1 MEWLIPIRAVGSN
14 YPARL
19 TLIKLM
25 ISYYNF
31 IHFKNQTKMAKELAI
46 IVDVDGTLADMKG
59 IRGPF
64 EWDKVHLDKP
74 HQDVIELV
82 QDFARMGQP
91 IYAEF
96 DGSLVDMPHKYKIII
111 TTGRDGVCEEATR
124 KWLDHYKV
132 PYDEFFIRKAGDNR
146 KDNIIKSEI
155 YMDHIRPKY
164 DVKYVIDDR
173 NQVVDMWRS
182 LGLRVLQVAPGNF

>member
-1 MEWLIPIRAVGSN
+1 ME
-14 YPARL
+14 
-19 TLIKLM
+19 K
-25 ISYYNF
+25 
-31 IHFKNQTKMAKELAI
+31 QLAI
-46 IVDVDGTLADMKG
+46 IVDVDGTLANMSG

-74 HQDVIELV
+74 HQDVIDLV
-82 QDFARMGQP
+82 KDLASLGAHHFQDDDENGYRTKSVF
-91 IYAEF
+91 I
-96 DGSLVDMPHKYKIII
+96 KTYKIII

-124 KWLDHYKV
+124 KWLTDHDV
-132 PYDEFFIRKAGDNR
+132 PFDEFFIRKAGDYR
-146 KDNIIKSEI
+146 KDSIIKSEI
-155 YMDHIRPKY
+155 YMDHIRPYY

>member
-1 MEWLIPIRAVGSN
+1 ME
-14 YPARL
+14 
-19 TLIKLM
+19 
-25 ISYYNF
+25 
-31 IHFKNQTKMAKELAI
+31 KELAI

-74 HQDVIELV
+74 HQDIIDMVRDFRSIIGEEIWEEGEYGELL
-82 QDFARMGQP
+82 GTIP
-91 IYAEF
+91 
-96 DGSLVDMPHKYKIII
+96 KYKIII

-124 KWLDHYKV
+124 KWLKDNGV
-132 PYDEFFIRKAGDNR
+132 PYDDFYIRKAGDNR

-164 DVKYVIDDR
+164 DVKFVIDDR
-173 NQVVDMWRS
+173 NQVVDMWRA
-182 LGLRVLQVAPGNF
+182 LGLRVLQVAEGNF